1 MNARKFG
8 ELDQPQKQNKMLI
21 NRLKCICTFPFE
33 KEGGEMTSRHKRPG
47 IHKLG
52 KIFDIIHDS
61 CSDNPPDED
70 HVGFSMTEMSHKQP
84 NSSNNCCEEKE
95 NIWQPWNLETQ
106 GRLVRILEY
115 YKTSQPYNYLALYY
129 HYTNK

>member
-1 MNARKFG
+1 
-8 ELDQPQKQNKMLI
+8 
-21 NRLKCICTFPFE
+21 
-33 KEGGEMTSRHKRPG
+33 MTSRHKRPG

-106 GRLVRILEY
+106 GRLVRILPGVIRLHNHI
-115 YKTSQPYNYLALYY
+115 TTW
-129 HYTNK
+129 HYTIIILTSRIK